1 LRADIFPRR
10 DEGRE
15 EMRKIEVDEE
25 VYQAL
30 LKHVISFE
38 DTPNDVLRRLLGL
51 DEVGK
56 RQETEQTVITE
67 GDYERPVEE
76 MISCLDLKKVS
87 ISKTAR
93 VHDAIPQRDYR
104 LPILEAL
111 LEKGGKATRREVS
124 EIIERKMRDKFNKSD
139 LQVLSDGQTKRWQKG
154 VDWERLRM
162 VKDGLLRSD
171 SPKGVWEITEK
182 GRKYLRDAQ
191 YEA

>member
-1 LRADIFPRR
+1 
-10 DEGRE
+10 
-15 EMRKIEVDEE
+15 M
-25 VYQAL
+25 

-111 LEKGGKATRREVS
+111 LEKGGRATRREVS

-191 YEA
+191 YET

>member
-1 LRADIFPRR
+1 MLRLLRADIFPR
-10 DEGRE
+10 EKGKE
-15 EMRKIEVDEE
+15 EMRKIKVDDE

-51 DEVGK
+51 E
-56 RQETEQTVITE
+56 
-67 GDYERPVEE
+67 
-76 MISCLDLKKVS
+76 KKPP
-87 ISKTAR
+87 KHHTGN
-93 VHDAIPQRDYR
+93 AIPHEEYR

-111 LEKGGKATRREVS
+111 LEKGGRATRREVF
-124 EIIERKMRDKFNKSD
+124 EIIERKMGHRFSESD
-139 LQVLSDGQTKRWQKG
+139 LRVLRTGPIKWQNQVA
-154 VDWERLRM
+154 WERLFM
-162 VKDGLLRSD
+162 VNDGLLRSD

>member
-1 LRADIFPRR
+1 LRADIFPRIA
-10 DEGRE
+10 EGKE
-15 EMRKIEVDEE
+15 EMKRIEVDEE
-25 VYQAL
+25 VYQKL
-30 LKHVISFE
+30 LKLVRSFE

-51 DEVGK
+51 E
-56 RQETEQTVITE
+56 
-67 GDYERPVEE
+67 
-76 MISCLDLKKVS
+76 KKPP
-87 ISKTAR
+87 KHNTG
-93 VHDAIPQRDYR
+93 DAIPHQEYR

-111 LEKGGKATRREVS
+111 LEKGGRARRCEVS
-124 EIIERKMRDKFNKSD
+124 EIIERKMGDKFNKSD

-171 SPKGVWEITEK
+171 SPTGVWEITEK